1 MNTIVYLV
9 RHGETKANKLEI
21 VMGASDILLD
31 AHGKKNAK
39 HVGEKLKT
47 LKVKPDAVYASDLK
61 RASTTA
67 DIIVRE
73 IGFEKAI
80 QKEKNLREINY
91 GDLEGMPVHEA
102 KALVPQYHDK
112 DPKYKFPGGES
123 YQELYDRVNSAFKKI
138 VKENQ
143 GKTII
148 IVTHLRP
155 IQCILSYYNQWP
167 LQTELI
173 KAKSHEFISHEYLGQ
188 LAFNENKFKEYKN
201 LSEEK

>member
-1 MNTIVYLV
+1 MNTTVYLV

-21 VMGASDILLD
+21 VMGTSDILLN

-39 HVGEKLKT
+39 HVGEKLKAMQ
-47 LKVKPDAVYASDLK
+47 VKPDVVYASDLQ

-80 QKEKNLREINY
+80 QKENKLREINY
-91 GDLEGMPVHEA
+91 GDLEGMPVHKA
-102 KALVPQYHDK
+102 KELVPQYHDK
-112 DPKYKFPGGES
+112 DPAYKFPGGES
-123 YQELYDRVNSAFKKI
+123 YQELYDRVNAVFKKI
-138 VKENQ
+138 VTENQ
-143 GKTII
+143 GKTILV
-148 IVTHLRP
+148 VTHLRP

-167 LQTELI
+167 LQSELI

-188 LAFNENKFKEYKN
+188 LTFNENKFQSYEN
-201 LSEEK
+201 LSEKK

>member
-1 MNTIVYLV
+1 MNTTIYLV

-21 VMGASDILLD
+21 VMGTSDILLD
-31 AHGKKNAK
+31 AQGKKNAK
-39 HVGEKLKT
+39 HVGEKLKAT
-47 LKVKPDAVYASDLK
+47 QVKPDAVYASDLK

-67 DIIVRE
+67 EIIVQE
-73 IGFEKAI
+73 IGFEKSI
-80 QKEKNLREINY
+80 QKEKKLREINY
-91 GDLEGMPVHEA
+91 GDLEGMPVHKA
-102 KALVPQYHDK
+102 KKLVPQYHDK
-112 DPKYKFPGGES
+112 DPKDKIPGGES
-123 YQELYDRVNSAFKKI
+123 YQELYERVNSVFRKI

-173 KAKSHEFISHEYLGQ
+173 KAKSHEFISHEYLGK
-188 LAFNENKFKEYKN
+188 LTFNENKFESYENVSKK
-201 LSEEK
+201 